1 MSREMTPTEQRAV
14 RRVQRAIAQMP
25 KTIGLYFHGDSATVL
40 ACDDDGIMLR
50 KEGGEDFDP
59 DATLDVFDTPRC
71 AAGDW

>member
-1 MSREMTPTEQRAV
+1 MPMS
-14 RRVQRAIAQMP
+14 
-25 KTIGLYFHGDSATVL
+25 IGLYFHGDSATVL

-71 AAGDW
+71 AAGGW